1 MEATDE
7 WSTEDGMTDNTIWRW
22 YGLDVSKDSFTAA
35 LYNGLTKKPVRPAEK
50 SFPLDRKGVALFLRW
65 RNSLKSDLFADAVA
79 MEATGGY
86 SAKLCRLLLK
96 AEPGLR
102 VSVCNPLPVSRYIQS
117 FGPDKD
123 DVSDALCIAMY
134 GCDRQPRQWR
144 APDPDQARLRAL
156 QEERQKLVDMH
167 TALSN
172 RGETIEV
179 REVAGINSSILKVL
193 EKKIAELDTLMREA
207 VKSRKDIA
215 DEIALLD
222 SVPGVGFTS
231 AVVIYA
237 LLGSLRQYTRKE
249 LSALSGVCPANMQS
263 GKSLRKSRIS
273 KRGPS
278 LLRRILYCDT
288 TSAIG
293 NIPSVKALKDRL
305 DARENSSRMRSR
317 CACMRKLLLICRGV
331 VVSGKPF
338 EKGHEPE
345 KRQQKSNEKSEN
357 KSEKVVQ
364 TA

>member
-7 WSTEDGMTDNTIWRW
+7 WNTGAEKEDSTIWRW

-35 LYNGLTKKPVRPAEK
+35 LYNGLTKKRVRPAEK
-50 SFPLDRKGVALFLRW
+50 SFPLDRKGVALFLKW
-65 RNSLKSDLFADAVA
+65 RKSLKSDLFADAVA

-123 DVSDALCIAMY
+123 DVSDALCIARY
-134 GCDRQPRQWR
+134 GYDRQPRQWS
-144 APDPDQARLRAL
+144 APDPDRARLRAL
-156 QEERQKLVDMH
+156 QDERQKLVDMH

-179 REVAGINSSILKVL
+179 KEVAGINSCILKVL
-193 EKKIAELDTLMREA
+193 EKKIAELDALMREA

-231 AVVIYA
+231 AVAIYA

-293 NIPSVKALKDRL
+293 NIPSLKALKDRL

-338 EKGHEPE
+338 EKDHEPE
-345 KRQQKSNEKSEN
+345 EWQRRSNEKSEN
-357 KSEKVVQ
+357 ESEKVVQ